1 MRQPAFG
8 FPTGSFAQLS
18 ESGGSAS
25 GVGAGVGAA
34 GTLTGGCVGPAEPP
48 PPQRP
53 KESPANTTSN
63 NLDARRLDL
72 VMRNASSSR
81 SCSPAC

>member
-8 FPTGSFAQLS
+8 LPTGSFAQLN
-18 ESGGSAS
+18 ESGSPS

-34 GTLTGGCVGPAEPP
+34 GTLTGGCVGPVEPP

-53 KESPANTTSN
+53 KESPANTINKTV
-63 NLDARRLDL
+63 DARRLDRI
-72 VMRNASSSR
+72 MMNASKQLFVFTPP
-81 SCSPAC
+81 C